1 MTDMEGIVHVFQ
13 AFADPTR
20 LRLLNL
26 LRHEKELCVC
36 DLSAALSEEQPKVSR
51 HLAILRQANL
61 VSVRNEG
68 RWKFYELARKTPKLQ
83 RRLLRS
89 LDAVNP
95 LETEDT
101 FGNDQQRLAGLVLR
115 LRCR

>member
-1 MTDMEGIVHVFQ
+1 MWVRAK
-13 AFADPTR
+13 AFALR
-20 LRLLNL
+20 LR
-26 LRHEKELCVC
+26 RE
-36 DLSAALSEEQPKVSR
+36 
-51 HLAILRQANL
+51 
-61 VSVRNEG
+61 
-68 RWKFYELARKTPKLQ
+68 LQ

-101 FGNDQQRLAGLVLR
+101 FGNDQQRMAGLVLR